1 MGQPKSDN
9 NQGSL
14 KNIAIIMD
22 GNGRW
27 AKSNKLQITQGHE
40 KGVGVVKDIVEECV
54 TQNIDTLTVYAFSS
68 ENWARPK
75 KEINGIKTLIIKA
88 ISDQVPELIDQRVK
102 LNFFGDLEDFGS
114 KVIEK
119 ISKAQKDTF
128 LTNPSLE
135 LNVALGYGGRSDI
148 IQTSKI
154 LAKKVQ
160 DKEINIK
167 DINEDIFSQLS
178 LVPVDNIDLVIRTGG
193 DKRLSNFLLFQIAY
207 AEIMFIEKLWPDFT
221 KEDFIHCLESFKNV
235 ERRFGKRI

>member
-114 KVIEK
+114 KIIDK

-128 LTNPSLE
+128 LISPSLE

-221 KEDFIHCLESFKNV
+221 KDDFINCLESFKNV

>member
-114 KVIEK
+114 KIIEK

>member
-68 ENWARPK
+68 ENWSRPI
-75 KEINGIKTLIIKA
+75 KEINGIKSLIIKA

-114 KVIEK
+114 KIIEK

-135 LNVALGYGGRSDI
+135 LNIALGYGGRSDI

-221 KEDFIHCLESFKNV
+221 KDDFINCLESFKNV

>member
-68 ENWARPK
+68 ENWSRPK

-114 KVIEK
+114 KIIDK

>member
-114 KVIEK
+114 KIIEK

-128 LTNPSLE
+128 LTSPSLE

-221 KEDFIHCLESFKNV
+221 KDDFINCLESFKNV

>member
-1 MGQPKSDN
+1 
-9 NQGSL
+9 
-14 KNIAIIMD
+14 MD

-114 KVIEK
+114 KIIDK

-128 LTNPSLE
+128 LTSPSLE

-154 LAKKVQ
+154 LAQKVQ

-167 DINEDIFSQLS
+167 NINEDIFSQLS

>member
-40 KGVGVVKDIVEECV
+40 KGVAVVKDIVEECV

-75 KEINGIKTLIIKA
+75 KEINGIKSLIIKA

-114 KVIEK
+114 KIIDK

-128 LTNPSLE
+128 LTSPSLE

-193 DKRLSNFLLFQIAY
+193 DKRLSNFLLFQVAY

>member
-40 KGVGVVKDIVEECV
+40 KGVVVVKDIVEECV

-68 ENWARPK
+68 ENWSRPK
-75 KEINGIKTLIIKA
+75 KEINGIKTLIIRA

-102 LNFFGDLEDFGS
+102 LNFFGYLEDFGS
-114 KVIEK
+114 KIIEK

>member
-68 ENWARPK
+68 ENWSRPK
-75 KEINGIKTLIIKA
+75 KEINGIKSLIIKA
-88 ISDQVPELIDQRVK
+88 ISEQVPELIDQRVK

-114 KVIEK
+114 KIIEK